1 MNFVY
6 YPDVAVSTDQTHP
19 SWSANEITLT
29 VRNGTQLFVQVPWSF
44 LAEGIKTSLNREDDN
59 RPYMRVV
66 MNKSLNY
73 AWPKE
78 FGGRSKW
85 DPDRLKH
92 WKDLASNGTL
102 KMHIEAQFDCDSLK
116 LDAGVRRKSR
126 TPLLDEVR
134 EIVRTL
140 FYSHCNNAFYLFAIC
155 DKSKPNVP
163 VFHLRVHPPVRFTP
177 QGSPLLLVSVINH
190 QLASR
195 FIQQGQL
202 DPQENQF
209 EFHRIITERV
219 SREVCII
226 RVSSDELDLFSYV
239 LRVNSTKMRR
249 GAWQSKNLLRG
260 DNTPWMPTFV
270 SPLYV
275 EDMINICNR
284 ILAGTDFAAINAV
297 RSAMQFRC
305 AEFSLEHEFPICCT
319 NPLCSMKKI
328 DMKKCSGCKFAS
340 YCSVAC
346 QKTHWPKHKSACSF
360 TNFAKNI

>member
-1 MNFVY
+1 
-6 YPDVAVSTDQTHP
+6 
-19 SWSANEITLT
+19 
-29 VRNGTQLFVQVPWSF
+29 
-44 LAEGIKTSLNREDDN
+44 
-59 RPYMRVV
+59 
-66 MNKSLNY
+66 MNKILND

-102 KMHIEAQFDCDSLK
+102 KMHIEAQFDCDSMK

-155 DKSKPNVP
+155 DKSQPKCPSSTSGSTHR
-163 VFHLRVHPPVRFTP
+163 FASLLKAPPYF
-177 QGSPLLLVSVINH
+177 SSLLLTINWLAGSFSKVSWTPKRIN
-190 QLASR
+190 LSS
-195 FIQQGQL
+195 
-202 DPQENQF
+202 
-209 EFHRIITERV
+209 TVSSRV
-219 SREVCII
+219 SRKVCII
-226 RVSSDELDLFSYV
+226 RVSLDELDLFSYV

-249 GAWQSKNLLRG
+249 GAWQSKNLPRG

-275 EDMINICNR
+275 EDLINICNR
-284 ILAGTDFAAINAV
+284 ILAGTDFAAFNAV

-305 AEFSLEHEFPICCT
+305 AEFSLAYEFPICCT